1 MIKRILVALSGTPY
15 TPAAVRYALE
25 LAGHHG
31 AEVTGVT
38 LIDPRRLEDVGAVPL
53 GGGSAAHELAAHRL
67 QVTEEHVE
75 QQITAFEAACRDSGT
90 AHEVLRE
97 TGDTLQELLSC
108 WRYHDLTILGLRGL
122 FDYGVLHD
130 SDSRLELLM
139 QSGVRPILAVA
150 EAHRPIRRAL
160 VAYNGSMESARAMKH
175 FVQMGPWPQVELR
188 IACFG
193 KDAEAAAPL
202 LDAAASYCQ
211 SHGHEVQTD
220 SAPGDPKR
228 ELLRYAHASDAD
240 LLVLGSTGRSRLA
253 RLIVGSTA
261 RRAIREADIPLF
273 V

>member
-25 LAGHHG
+25 LAAHHG

-53 GGGSAAHELAAHRL
+53 GGGSAAHDLAAHRM
-67 QVTEEHVE
+67 QVTAEHIEE
-75 QQITAFEAACRDSGT
+75 QISAFEAACRDSET
-90 AHEVLRE
+90 VHQVLRE
-97 TGDTLQELLSC
+97 TGDTLQELLSR
-108 WRYHDLTILGLRGL
+108 WRYHDLTIVGLRGL

-139 QSGVRPILAVA
+139 QSGVRPILAVT

-175 FVQMGPWPQVELR
+175 FVQMAPWPKVELR

-193 KDAEAAAPL
+193 QDADEAAPL
-202 LDAAASYCQ
+202 LDAAAGYCR

-220 SAPGDPKR
+220 CAPGDPKQ
-228 ELLRYAHASDAD
+228 ELLRYAHAAHAD

-253 RLIVGSTA
+253 RLIMGSTA
-261 RRAIREADIPLF
+261 RLAVREADIPLF